1 LKTQQR
7 FSVFGLSWNTAKI
20 CCGGFLN
27 NDAPSL
33 STQQPS
39 MISVPKRNELG
50 REKFWEGDDTAEPKL
65 IGKSAG
71 RQMGKSQR
79 IAIGKWRLA
88 TGE

>member
-33 STQQPS
+33 STQQLALAFFRS
-39 MISVPKRNELG
+39 ISQPYMQP
-50 REKFWEGDDTAEPKL
+50 T
-65 IGKSAG
+65 
-71 RQMGKSQR
+71 
-79 IAIGKWRLA
+79 
-88 TGE
+88 

>member
-50 REKFWEGDDTAEPKL
+50 REKF
-65 IGKSAG
+65 GKAMILPSQNLSAN
-71 RQMGKSQR
+71 RQV
-79 IAIGKWRLA
+79 GKWASRK
-88 TGE
+88 G